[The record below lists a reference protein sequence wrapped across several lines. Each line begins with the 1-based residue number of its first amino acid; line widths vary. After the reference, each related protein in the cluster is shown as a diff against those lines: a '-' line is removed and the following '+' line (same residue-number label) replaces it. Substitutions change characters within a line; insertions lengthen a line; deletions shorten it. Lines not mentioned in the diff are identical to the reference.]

1 MTKFNK
7 NIIYMYMGLNPSKGK
22 YKNICQKKSED
33 MEEIMKKLQIAAVL
47 IGILLVFGVLFT
59 GCKKKETVSGQTE
72 LRVLNY
78 FSMTNPNS
86 TAEPQVVWEAFEKAN
101 PDIRIIREDD
111 FDEPFH
117 AKTESYAAAGRLPD
131 VMYVWP
137 SGRSTT
143 LHTQR
148 LLKDLSSLA
157 ARDNLASVYTPVAL
171 DPSQQ
176 GAGYLGMIPRGMTS
190 TNAFYVNMEV
200 LRECGLQPAKTYS
213 ELKAQV
219 PVLRAKGYDTII
231 MANQESWVM
240 QSCLFSLVA
249 GRFGGE
255 GWEQKIH
262 SGSAKFTGAEFM
274 NALNFIKTMYDDGV
288 LTRAT
293 LATSY
298 GDGIGYFA
306 SNRGAYYIDGDWRVG
321 DFCTDPTTGQAL
333 ISPDRQR
340 NFLITVFP
348 DIDVPG
354 VKFNKSNSVVL
365 ATGWG
370 MNSNIPAGSAKEEA
384 AWKLIKWL
392 TGKEVQLYNINTGIA
407 PVPSRIDIRDS
418 DIAALN
424 LEPLKVAIGNIGKEY
439 DKATVV
445 IDAAFEGPVYTPLN
459 DGLQA
464 IGMGTQTP
472 AQVAAV
478 VQAAFD
484 SWKASQ

>member
-1 MTKFNK
+1 MRKVQFLLA
-7 NIIYMYMGLNPSKGK
+7 M
-22 YKNICQKKSED
+22 
-33 MEEIMKKLQIAAVL
+33 
-47 IGILLVFGVLFT
+47 IGILLVVGVLFV
-59 GCKKKETVSGQTE
+59 GCTKKDSDGRVEI
-72 LRVLNY
+72 RVLNY

-86 TAEPQVVWEAFEKAN
+86 TSEPRVVWEPFEKAN
-101 PDIRIIREDD
+101 PDIKIVREDD

-117 AKTESYAAAGRLPD
+117 LKTEAYAAAGQLPD

-157 ARDNLASVYTPVAL
+157 RRDNLAAVYTPVAL
-171 DPSQQ
+171 DPAQQ

-190 TNAFYVNMEV
+190 TNAFYVNLEV
-200 LRECGLQPAKTYS
+200 LRAAGLQPAKNYS

-219 PVLRAKGYDTII
+219 PILRAQGIDTII
-231 MANQESWVM
+231 MANQETWVM

-249 GRFGGE
+249 GRFCGE

-262 SGSAKFTGAEFM
+262 SGQAKFTDPDFVA
-274 NALNFIKTMYDDGV
+274 ALQFIKTMYDDGV

-293 LATSY
+293 IATSY
-298 GDGIGYFA
+298 GDGIGLFA
-306 SNRGAYYIDGDWRVG
+306 NGRSAYYIDGDWRVG
-321 DFCTDPTTGQAL
+321 DFCTDPSTGQAL
-333 ISPDRQR
+333 ISPARQS

-348 DIDVPG
+348 DIDLPG
-354 VKFNKSNSVVL
+354 VKFNRSNSVVL

-370 MNSNIPAGSAKEEA
+370 MNANIPAGSPKEEA

-392 TGKEVQLYNINTGIA
+392 VGREIQLYNIDTGIA
-407 PVPSRIDIRDS
+407 PVPSRIDITDS

-472 AQVAAV
+472 AQVAALT
-478 VQAAFD
+478 QAAFD
-484 SWKASQ
+484 TWKASQ